1 MKLVWSPQAEEDL
14 YNIVEYIAGDNPVA
28 AFDMFERITLTV
40 AKILPGNPR
49 AGRPGRADGTR
60 ELVVHENYI
69 AACRISENR
78 IDVLAVQHAARLR

>member
-49 AGRPGRADGTR
+49 AGRPGRGLMEQGNWLSMRATSPP
-60 ELVVHENYI
+60 
-69 AACRISENR
+69 AAFQKTGLMSLQFNMR
-78 IDVLAVQHAARLR
+78 HG